1 MITEDGI
8 YKLKLMGA
16 IGFCERLN
24 NSLHLIPLSNEM
36 IITSKDAI
44 TNDKEVNEQYIDAI
58 KKHLQSIVDTG
69 KTAQAALDSLE
80 LMDHI

>member
-24 NSLHLIPLSNEM
+24 NSLHL
-36 IITSKDAI
+36 
-44 TNDKEVNEQYIDAI
+44 
-58 KKHLQSIVDTG
+58 QSIVDTG